1 VLGLINQSAAKKAG
15 MEQGDQ
21 LLAIDGME
29 LTSQTPF
36 EAAAMVQGPETGA
49 SRRDV
54 IIKVFAGFPAD
65 V

>member
-1 VLGLINQSAAKKAG
+1 